1 MPLRTDRPVSTASS
15 APTSNCWSGYP
26 RQATTLGRMGQRPL
40 MLPTTLRRLVEA
52 VTVGAVGPL
61 IEPTLSAWQAA

>member
-1 MPLRTDRPVSTASS
+1 
-15 APTSNCWSGYP
+15 
-26 RQATTLGRMGQRPL
+26 

-61 IEPTLSAWQAA
+61 IEPTLSAGQATRHGGSCRQNIQMAVRHREGRRDTGLICSDRE